1 MKVNRCAAVG
11 IASRRVDLPT
21 STSAEHLV
29 QVLGALSADVTRL
42 RINKDYPYQAFA
54 DVGSVRGSA
63 SKPRC
68 AEQRV
73 PG

>member
-21 STSAEHLV
+21 STSTEHLV

-42 RINKDYPYQAFA
+42 RINKDYLHIKQKRMLGA
-54 DVGSVRGSA
+54 GS
-63 SKPRC
+63 
-68 AEQRV
+68 
-73 PG
+73 PGLGP